1 MLDGNAFAQTYTH
14 MDAQPENIRPPA
26 PSVGWT
32 SNNEQLMNNTSHTV
46 VKTAGVNC
54 EFDTDNVNISA
65 MTSPSSSN
73 MADSMAADDPL

>member
-1 MLDGNAFAQTYTH
+1 
-14 MDAQPENIRPPA
+14 
-26 PSVGWT
+26 
-32 SNNEQLMNNTSHTV
+32 MNNTSHTV

-73 MADSMAADDPL
+73 MADSMAADDPLWENSAVAVVKAAKRFPSLHIYNQHIDKY

>member
-1 MLDGNAFAQTYTH
+1 MLDGNAFAQTYTE
-14 MDAQPENIRPPA
+14 MDAQLENIRPPA

-32 SNNEQLMNNTSHTV
+32 DNNKQIMNNRNHTV